1 MGDTDLEITS
11 KLPLLKRPGA
21 ISPEYRNRQYRA
33 AGSKFAFGDE
43 LKGVAVQC
51 AQHARQYTLEQ
62 LLVKATWERVTALA
76 EPAEDRHVIEIPF
89 RPIVSSTKRRGWDAL
104 VWILVVLIVLL
115 IAAAGI
121 YSVCAKESECV

>member
-51 AQHARQYTLEQ
+51 AQNARRYTDSPEQ
-62 LLVKATWERVTALA
+62 LLAKAAWERVTALA
-76 EPAEDRHVIEIPF
+76 DLEEDRRVIEIPF
-89 RPIVSSTKRRGWDAL
+89 RPIVSSTKRRGWRL
-104 VWILVVLIVLL
+104 VWILVALIVVLL
-115 IAAAGI
+115 AAAGI
-121 YSVCAKESECV
+121 YSVCAKESE